1 MSLSKLLDVHENNAI
16 LTYIHVTSCVSV
28 GDEMEALLKSM
39 APNARDNAKHYV
51 ANKEIPQLFE
61 V

>member
-1 MSLSKLLDVHENNAI
+1 
-16 LTYIHVTSCVSV
+16 
-28 GDEMEALLKSM
+28 MEALLKNM

-61 V
+61 VGRESRHTAAF